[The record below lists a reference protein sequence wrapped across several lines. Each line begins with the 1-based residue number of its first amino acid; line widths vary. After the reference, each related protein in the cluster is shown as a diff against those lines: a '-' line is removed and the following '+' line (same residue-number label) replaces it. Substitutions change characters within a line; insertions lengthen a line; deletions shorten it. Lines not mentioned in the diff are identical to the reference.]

1 MRSILCISLLSAA
14 IAASAGAQ
22 AVEAGRAFEPS
33 VTPWV
38 GVSSFGDR
46 IRTQN
51 AVSAYRNSPT
61 VGLRAEFPL
70 TRRIGLLGGFSV
82 APLSKQAEENVAT
95 RAFFDDVVIYR
106 AEAGLGWR
114 FKPAAPVFFYGGGG
128 LFGATKYAL
137 RDTEGSPLDPMAAV
151 GLGYDRAASGPWSF
165 RVMYTSYLVFPSA
178 PDPPPDSPSTVPEA
192 KSSAHDWSLQFGG
205 RYTFGRGR

>member
-1 MRSILCISLLSAA
+1 MRSIFCIGLLPAA
-14 IAASAGAQ
+14 LAVSASAQ
-22 AVEAGRAFEPS
+22 VVESGRAFEPS

-38 GVSSFGDR
+38 GLSSFGDR

-51 AVSAYRNSPT
+51 SVSDYRSSPT

-70 TRRIGLLGGFSV
+70 TRRIGLLGGASV
-82 APLSKQAEENVAT
+82 APFSKQSEENVAT

-106 AEAGLGWR
+106 ADAGLGWK

-128 LFGATKYAL
+128 VFGATKYAL

-151 GLGYDRAASGPWSF
+151 GLGYDRASSGAWSF
-165 RVMYTSYLVFPSA
+165 RLMYTSYFVFPSA
-178 PDPPPDSPSTVPEA
+178 PDPPPDSPSIVPEA
-192 KSSAHDWSLQFGG
+192 KSLAHDWSLQFGG